1 MSKISQEEK
10 ERMGEILLKKRPNDM
25 LYNSQMNQYRQMR
38 MEPEVEKKVR
48 VLRYF
53 NTKDDISKKM
63 NIEEEKLNEI
73 RQRKLNDERY
83 FQQLQMAEQL
93 RDAQRGNVIR
103 QVTQENHRNQLEI
116 CLISGQPHYFNYI
129 VTNPSSREETF
140 HVIITKITNEYE
152 NNNYI
157 NNNEIFDETVSLVKS
172 NDEWENLVRN
182 EGFIKPN
189 DFNIISGDNYLQI
202 ASNESIP
209 LLFKL
214 LSFEKTELEKK
225 YNVFISK
232 TNDQPLYTLTITIK
246 YVFPIID
253 HIFQFYSPSNSNL
266 NLPLVNPFKRN
277 QTKSLQLAEN
287 YYCSDSHV
295 ILKVD
300 SSINFYFNYE
310 IKEEGFFHL
319 FYLFFYL
326 EQTKTRLYTTWKIEI
341 KSTELITL
349 STNLGRKLTT
359 PLYIN
364 NTSDNEEKILQLF
377 SNSPTIYFPNDNG
390 NKFKLAI
397 NETAEVSMVLYPKNQ
412 YENEVIVNCVNT
424 AKREAFKT
432 WLVNINTSK
441 PEIDATVEVICIIG
455 SITNIKYEYVNRL
468 NNFVLL
474 KFDSE
479 NEELLDIIDK
489 QLPFNANET
498 KYVNMSIPAQM
509 KAGYA
514 DIMVFVYDDEEK
526 ISQTI
531 LFKLEYRA
539 S

>member
-310 IKEEGFFHL
+310 IKE
-319 FYLFFYL
+319 
-326 EQTKTRLYTTWKIEI
+326 
-341 KSTELITL
+341 
-349 STNLGRKLTT
+349 
-359 PLYIN
+359 
-364 NTSDNEEKILQLF
+364 
-377 SNSPTIYFPNDNG
+377 
-390 NKFKLAI
+390 
-397 NETAEVSMVLYPKNQ
+397 
-412 YENEVIVNCVNT
+412 
-424 AKREAFKT
+424 
-432 WLVNINTSK
+432 
-441 PEIDATVEVICIIG
+441 
-455 SITNIKYEYVNRL
+455 
-468 NNFVLL
+468 
-474 KFDSE
+474 
-479 NEELLDIIDK
+479 
-489 QLPFNANET
+489 
-498 KYVNMSIPAQM
+498 
-509 KAGYA
+509 
-514 DIMVFVYDDEEK
+514 
-526 ISQTI
+526 
-531 LFKLEYRA
+531 
-539 S
+539 

>member
-1 MSKISQEEK
+1 
-10 ERMGEILLKKRPNDM
+10 
-25 LYNSQMNQYRQMR
+25 MR

-253 HIFQFYSPSNSNL
+253 HIFQFYSPSNSIL